1 MSVTSARTSSKP
13 ASPSS
18 EARLGLLRQMI
29 RIREI
34 ELRIVALYG
43 EQEMRCPTHLS
54 IGQEAV
60 AAGVLAH
67 LHREDY
73 VLSAHRNHAHYIAKG
88 GDLRAMFAELY
99 GKATGC
105 ARGKGGSMHLIDR
118 KVGFLGCVPIVGST
132 IAIGVGASFGDRLQG
147 KAGITAIFFGEGAAE
162 TGVFNESLN
171 FASLHRLPVLFVCEN
186 NFYSVLTPLADR
198 QPANRT
204 VADLARGHGI
214 PAERGDGQDV
224 ERVHA
229 MTAAAMAKIRADDG
243 PRFLEFETY
252 RWLEH
257 CGPLSDVEAGLRP
270 AAEFA
275 LWQKRDPVELYRVAL
290 VGDGTLSKAG
300 FEAMVAAAR
309 AEIDDA
315 VAFAQASPFPERH
328 ELSLHVFPER
338 RP

>member
-1 MSVTSARTSSKP
+1 MSMASERIVGQQSALSNEVR
-13 ASPSS
+13 
-18 EARLGLLRQMI
+18 RNLLRQMI
-29 RIREI
+29 RIREV
-34 ELRIVALYG
+34 EQRIVALYG
-43 EQEMRCPTHLS
+43 EQEMRCPTHFS

-60 AAGVLAH
+60 AAGVCAH
-67 LHREDY
+67 LDRDDY
-73 VLSAHRNHAHYIAKG
+73 VMSAHRNHAHYLAKG
-88 GDLRAMFAELY
+88 GDMRAMLAELY

-162 TGVFNESLN
+162 TGAFNESLN
-171 FASLHRLPVLFVCEN
+171 FASLHRLPILFVCEN
-186 NFYSVLTPLADR
+186 NFYSVLTPLGER

-214 PAERGDGQDV
+214 PSERGDGQNV
-224 ERVHA
+224 ETVYA
-229 MTAAAMAKIRADDG
+229 LAGDAMAKIRTGAG

-257 CGPLSDVEAGLRP
+257 CGPLSDIEAGMRP
-270 AAEFA
+270 AEEFA
-275 LWQKRDPVELYRVAL
+275 VWRERDPVALYRADL
-290 VGDGTLSKAG
+290 LADGTLSSASID
-300 FEAMVAAAR
+300 AMVAAAR
-309 AEIDDA
+309 GEVDDA
-315 VAFAQASPFPERH
+315 VAFARASPFPDRD
-328 ELSLHVFPER
+328 ELARDLFPER